1 MEETKKKAVT
11 TSEGL
16 CHLSTTREIPK
27 MEAKIQSSTTIHAR
41 EEGEDPIKRRRQAMS
56 MAVEWPEGEVFKTWA
71 LESKSG
77 LGVRCFQRVEETPA
91 TTAKQNICKARPN
104 FLRAM
109 VQANPPRPSTQIREI
124 MNPSVV
130 KRFGRKAR

>member
-1 MEETKKKAVT
+1 
-11 TSEGL
+11 
-16 CHLSTTREIPK
+16 
-27 MEAKIQSSTTIHAR
+27 
-41 EEGEDPIKRRRQAMS
+41 MS
-56 MAVEWPEGEVFKTWA
+56 MAVEWPEGEVFKTLA

-109 VQANPPRPSTQIREI
+109 AHTNPASPRTQIREI
-124 MNPSVV
+124 INPSVV
-130 KRFGRKAR
+130 KRLGRKAR